1 MLIRMKPAYPEEEG
15 EIPTHAGEEGIRKGI
30 DSVSLRK
37 ERSPKQKAGTAK
49 GKIRFK
55 ISARELVNE

>member
-15 EIPTHAGEEGIRKGI
+15 EIPTHAGEEGRRK
-30 DSVSLRK
+30 K
-37 ERSPKQKAGTAK
+37 ERRPKQKAGTAK
-49 GKIRFK
+49 GKIRVK

>member
-1 MLIRMKPAYPEEEG
+1 MKPAYPEEEG
-15 EIPTHAGEEGIRKGI
+15 EIPTHAPEEGRRK
-30 DSVSLRK
+30 K

>member
-15 EIPTHAGEEGIRKGI
+15 EIPTHAGEEGRRK
-30 DSVSLRK
+30 K

-55 ISARELVNE
+55 ISARELVNEWT

>member
-1 MLIRMKPAYPEEEG
+1 MKPAYPEEETGGSELG
-15 EIPTHAGEEGIRKGI
+15 EIPTHAGEEGRRK
-30 DSVSLRK
+30 K